1 MEYKNNSLIKEES
14 ISEFD
19 KYLNGNNGLSS
30 EMEYKP
36 PSILSQ
42 KSSKKISTPNI
53 PKAIPLV
60 IFQDGKFQIP
70 QEAFDLLTQNDYS
83 KIGLISLVGKY
94 RTGISREISY
104 GEIIFIKSSN
114 IKYA

>member
-36 PSILSQ
+36 PSVLSQ
-42 KSSKKISTPNI
+42 NHLKKYLAQIF
-53 PKAIPLV
+53 PKP
-60 IFQDGKFQIP
+60 FH
-70 QEAFDLLTQNDYS
+70 
-83 KIGLISLVGKY
+83 
-94 RTGISREISY
+94 
-104 GEIIFIKSSN
+104 
-114 IKYA
+114 